1 MSYMRVL
8 PLKEVYNMGPKQ
20 DNPLR
25 DKNKKSVYAFGIV
38 EKTVAV
44 LAAIASGYLLI
55 KRFYR

>member
-1 MSYMRVL
+1 MRVL